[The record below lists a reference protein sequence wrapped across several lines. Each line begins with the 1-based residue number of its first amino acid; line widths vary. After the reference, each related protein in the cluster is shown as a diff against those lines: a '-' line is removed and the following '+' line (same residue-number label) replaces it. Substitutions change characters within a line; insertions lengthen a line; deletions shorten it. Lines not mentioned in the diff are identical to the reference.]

1 MRDLILLEGI
11 SASGP
16 GACLSGSAALDLAE
30 DSSVTLRFAI
40 AATDSPEIDAIR
52 HARRAMLREEWT
64 LGRGPGEPS
73 LEAAVFSA
81 LGVVWVV
88 PADQQAW
95 CLQKMDDLAARAERA
110 LEALVNG
117 KSVPAGT
124 KQA

>member
-1 MRDLILLEGI
+1 MKDLILLERV
-11 SASGP
+11 STTSP

-30 DSSVTLRFAI
+30 DSSVTLQFAI
-40 AATDSPEIDAIR
+40 SAADSPAIDAIR

-73 LEAAVFSA
+73 LEEAVFSPV
-81 LGVVWVV
+81 GVVWVV
-88 PADQQAW
+88 PAEQQAW

-110 LEALVNG
+110 LESLVNG
-117 KSVPAGT
+117 KSSPAGL